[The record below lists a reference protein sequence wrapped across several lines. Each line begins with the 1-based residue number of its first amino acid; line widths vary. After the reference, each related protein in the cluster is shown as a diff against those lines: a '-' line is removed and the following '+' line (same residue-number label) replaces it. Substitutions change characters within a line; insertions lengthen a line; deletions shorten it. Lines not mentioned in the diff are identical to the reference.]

1 MWTECEECRLPVDLT
16 RAGACMRCRRV
27 LCNAHLH
34 GGFLRRLVVDVA
46 LAEPVCVRC
55 RASIPL

>member
-1 MWTECEECRLPVDLT
+1 
-16 RAGACMRCRRV
+16 V

-34 GGFLRRLVVDVA
+34 GGFLRRLIVDVA